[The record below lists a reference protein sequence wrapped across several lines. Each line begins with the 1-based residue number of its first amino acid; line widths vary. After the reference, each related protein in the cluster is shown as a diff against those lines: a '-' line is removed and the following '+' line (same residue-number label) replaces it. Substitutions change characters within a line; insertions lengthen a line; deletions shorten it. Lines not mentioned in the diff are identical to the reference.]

1 MKYLLVETEIEKF
14 WIEIG
19 IDGYANRQIVIDE
32 LKKIHISCLEDC
44 LAEGVID
51 ENDLEGKTTWLTK
64 KDFDSIWNLVIS
76 DYLLIWSQ
84 IKIRYPIGKHIK
96 GICKYFY
103 PQGAIIKGKDYIAV
117 YKGKEKLQLNQ
128 YVQLKVVRYDDVNMW
143 LIVG

>member
-1 MKYLLVETEIEKF
+1 MKYLLIETEVEKL

-19 IDGYANRQIVIDE
+19 IDGYTNRQIVIDE

-51 ENDLEGKTTWLTK
+51 ENDLEGKITWLTK
-64 KDFDSIWNLVIS
+64 KEFESIWNLVIN
-76 DYLLIWSQ
+76 DYLPLWSQ
-84 IKIRYPIGKHIK
+84 TKIKYFIGRHIR

-103 PQGAIIKGKDYIAV
+103 PQGAIIKGEDYIAI

-128 YVQLKVVRYDDVNMW
+128 YVQLKVIMYDDVNMW
-143 LIVG
+143 LIVE